1 MPILCKDTIMGYWM
15 NLPLD
20 FGLSRVRIIERLLNI
35 SSKPP
40 LQNPDL
46 SAYSERVFFRWVP
59 FRVLPWPYYWGLT
72 WSIHLA
78 QKHDALLCRVTKS
91 KKFSSTTLIFG
102 LSRDRIIESLIISLN
117 YPHKTRIFVRIVK
130 ESFRSID
137 SNPDILIFCEETY
150 REL

>member
-35 SSKPP
+35 SSKLP

-46 SAYSERVFFRWVP
+46 SAYSERVFFSVGTVSSSAVT
-59 FRVLPWPYYWGLT
+59 VLLRTDLIDSSCTKT
-72 WSIHLA
+72 WRTFVQGYKI
-78 QKHDALLCRVTKS
+78 

>member
-1 MPILCKDTIMGYWM
+1 MT
-15 NLPLD
+15 
-20 FGLSRVRIIERLLNI
+20 
-35 SSKPP
+35 
-40 LQNPDL
+40 Q
-46 SAYSERVFFRWVP
+46 
-59 FRVLPWPYYWGLT
+59 
-72 WSIHLA
+72 
-78 QKHDALLCRVTKS
+78 LLCRVTKS
-91 KKFSSTTLIFG
+91 KKFSSITLIFG